1 MAQTKHKQQ
10 VFESMLVVMLIVL
23 TTNASVARAQLPPLP
38 LPVPACLQFIQTVV
52 PFTGTIVTELPNDPS
67 GTSLKITDFV
77 NGDTATL
84 RADCGLPDIQLTDEP
99 VLQNCLSPV
108 EETFVYLVNVPNR
121 LRENSLNMVQEN
133 VQFLTTQSSIM
144 LQDCSMFLT

>member
-23 TTNASVARAQLPPLP
+23 TTNASVARAQLPLPPL
-38 LPVPACLQFIQTVV
+38 PACLQFIQTVV
-52 PFTGTIVTELPNDPS
+52 PFTGTIVTELPNDPIV
-67 GTSLKITDFV
+67 TSLKITDFV
-77 NGDTATL
+77 NGVTATL
-84 RADCGLPDIQLTDEP
+84 RTDCGLPDIQLTDEP